1 MKLEL
6 SQKRNKEDIGVYK
19 GPLYEILSTI
29 GAFLCM
35 IALFFLICCIAYLF
49 VEVIGIQN
57 IDNDYKII
65 GWIFCTVIVASCI
78 MFISF
83 IFIKSLLSQIQIYLI
98 KRPILLEIYKNL
110 VYLPISEE
118 EIKANNITSAGHYL
132 MFIKEYLYQ
141 KKTVRIS
148 GKEVELE
155 IYLDLDKYDNTIYK
169 DIFNI
174 IKNVYNIQCLSIN
187 RLYHM
192 FEVCD
197 SKESFDSVLKD
208 FERYDKL
215 QNELDSLYDIIYDRC
230 VE

>member
-6 SQKRNKEDIGVYK
+6 SQKRTKKDIGVYQ
-19 GPLYEILSTI
+19 GPLYNALITFF
-29 GAFLCM
+29 AFLCS
-35 IALFFLICCIAYLF
+35 IVFFLLLACICYVLVDIFGMSNIEYNNNIIIVGIYCIIIIAPIAYIITIF
-49 VEVIGIQN
+49 V
-57 IDNDYKII
+57 
-65 GWIFCTVIVASCI
+65 
-78 MFISF
+78 
-83 IFIKSLLSQIQIYLI
+83 KSLLYNIKVYLI
-98 KRPILLEIYKNL
+98 KRPTLLEIYNNL

-118 EIKANNITSAGHYL
+118 EIKAYNIASAGHYL

-141 KKTVRIS
+141 KKTVVIL
-148 GKEVELE
+148 GKKVELE
-155 IYLDLDKYDNTIYK
+155 IYLDSDDYGEIYQ

-174 IKNVYNIQCLSIN
+174 IKEVYNIDSLSVR

-215 QNELDSLYDIIYDRC
+215 QNELDTLYYLCR
-230 VE
+230 

>member
-1 MKLEL
+1 MKLGL
-6 SQKRNKEDIGVYK
+6 SQKRNKKDIGVYK
-19 GPLYEILSTI
+19 GPLYHTLSTF

-35 IALFFLICCIAYLF
+35 IVLFLLLLCICYALVDIFGMSNIEYDDMIIAAIFSIIIVIAPIAYIITIF
-49 VEVIGIQN
+49 V
-57 IDNDYKII
+57 
-65 GWIFCTVIVASCI
+65 
-78 MFISF
+78 
-83 IFIKSLLSQIQIYLI
+83 KSLLYNIKVYLI
-98 KRPILLEIYKNL
+98 KRPILLEIYNNL

-118 EIKANNITSAGHYL
+118 EVKAYNITSAGHYL

-141 KKTVRIS
+141 KKTVVIS
-148 GKEVELE
+148 GKKVELE
-155 IYLDLDKYDNTIYK
+155 IYLDLDDYDKIYQ

-174 IKNVYNIQCLSIN
+174 IKEVYNIDCLSVR

-215 QNELDSLYDIIYDRC
+215 QNELDTLFDIIYDRC